1 MQVQFNRLVPVSFL
15 IIVVFGVAAAAVAK
29 TSSVVVPASLGVLFL
44 ALSGLAMLMRA
55 SANGNRHSGAADCR
69 TGVHCPQVG
78 LIRLEKS
85 MVCSFWLIPWR
96 DSSNRNPDISICSA
110 WVGML

>member
-55 SANGNRHSGAADCR
+55 SANRAGSAGTASWSSKVPGWTGIAILALLIAALVFIALR
-69 TGVHCPQVG
+69 SV
-78 LIRLEKS
+78 
-85 MVCSFWLIPWR
+85 
-96 DSSNRNPDISICSA
+96 
-110 WVGML
+110 